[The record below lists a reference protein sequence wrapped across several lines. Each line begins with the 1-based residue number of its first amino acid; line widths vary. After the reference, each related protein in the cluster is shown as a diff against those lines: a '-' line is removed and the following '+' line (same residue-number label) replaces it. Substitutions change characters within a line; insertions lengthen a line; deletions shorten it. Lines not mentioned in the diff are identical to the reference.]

1 MLIDLGV
8 KNIFLYFLCFFFLTT
23 SKHDKGTDVYVLKQ
37 RYVERN
43 ELNERNDVFLFYRL
57 E

>member
-1 MLIDLGV
+1 M
-8 KNIFLYFLCFFFLTT
+8 FFFFLTT

-43 ELNERNDVFLFYRL
+43 ELKERNDVFLFYRL